1 MFGIDFCDVKKWN
14 PGISSSFLKDTHITC
29 SYRRVYR
36 IQPEDNH
43 ETKLKR
49 KSFKKLHSFK
59 HELKITFFFYWNFG
73 EKRWGKQWY
82 FNSATSREDIRE
94 AHTILAYCF
103 TDSLCSL
110 HVYTPQST
118 NNVLTQTGL
127 LSFLCQF
134 WLIFPNRNYRSRSIE
149 YNFNRCWHH
158 ALHLKKKTLPI
169 FENLVTTSRTT
180 PKVVSCLKIPLA
192 SMCVIVRTSFPGSRP
207 RQFFPTSPP
216 PELFFQSIKETL
228 LQPVLRRFITV
239 FLQNNEGLEN
249 KLTRAPLLGLAK
261 SIY

>member
-29 SYRRVYR
+29 SYRRGYR

-49 KSFKKLHSFK
+49 KSEKRVSSMDWKLSNTSWK
-59 HELKITFFFYWNFG
+59 LLFFFYWNVG

-94 AHTILAYCF
+94 AHTILANCF

-118 NNVLTQTGL
+118 NNVSTQTGL
-127 LSFLCQF
+127 LFFLSI
-134 WLIFPNRNYRSRSIE
+134 LAHFP
-149 YNFNRCWHH
+149 
-158 ALHLKKKTLPI
+158 K
-169 FENLVTTSRTT
+169 
-180 PKVVSCLKIPLA
+180 PKL
-192 SMCVIVRTSFPGSRP
+192 
-207 RQFFPTSPP
+207 
-216 PELFFQSIKETL
+216 
-228 LQPVLRRFITV
+228 
-239 FLQNNEGLEN
+239 
-249 KLTRAPLLGLAK
+249 
-261 SIY
+261 